1 MEKNLSDTY
10 AHFTEK
16 DFFADPYFQEWVYN
30 PTDEID
36 SFWKEISA
44 IFPDKK
50 TDMENART
58 YLNSISFKVDEP
70 SEDEIEAS
78 LQKHLQA
85 VQGLQSAQP
94 APVIRR
100 SFNRNLTRVAAIFG
114 GVVLLT
120 ASYFIF
126 LRKPERLVASTK
138 FGENKHVVLPD
149 GSVVDLNANSSIT
162 YNKEW
167 KQGEK
172 REVWLNGEAYFD
184 VKHINKDTNDVQPR
198 EQFLVHTKDVT
209 VTVLGTTFDIRQ
221 RRLKTEV
228 VLQSGKIKLSFAD
241 GTAKEMIMQP
251 GELVS
256 YDETDKKVST
266 QNASAEQ
273 FTAWKQNKLI
283 LVDPTVGQIL
293 AYLEDNFGKKIVVE
307 NPGLNDKVING
318 PILLSSLD
326 DALFVLSTVLN
337 TEVIKSDSTTILLRS
352 R

>member
-30 PTDEID
+30 PTEEID
-36 SFWKEISA
+36 NFWKEIIT

-50 TDMENART
+50 PDMENARL
-58 YLNSISFKVDEP
+58 YLNSISFKLDEP

-78 LQKHLQA
+78 LQKHLLA
-85 VQGLQSAQP
+85 VRGLQAAQP
-94 APVIRR
+94 ALVVKR
-100 SFNRNLTRVAAIFG
+100 SFNRSLVRVAAIFG

-120 ASYFIF
+120 ASYFLF

-149 GSVVDLNANSSIT
+149 GSIVDLNANSSVS

-167 KQGEK
+167 KGGEK

-184 VKHINKDTNDVQPR
+184 VKHINTDTNNIQPQ

-228 VLQSGKIKLSFAD
+228 ILQSGKIKLSFAD

-256 YDETDKKVST
+256 YDETGKKVFT

-283 LVDPTVGQIL
+283 LTDPTVAQIL

-307 NPGLNDKVING
+307 DSRLNEKVING

-337 TEVIKSDSTTILLRS
+337 TEIIKNDSSTILLRP